1 MAETDA
7 PMFQSTRSMKREMDE
22 ILSEKQDPVSGNI
35 APVGA
40 TPEEVRDDIPI
51 MASPNE
57 FMIDAATR
65 RYYGTPFFEN
75 LQAAAKQGFERIKKG
90 EESFFRDDELEV
102 EEAAEKVT
110 SGKSPQQMQE
120 GGEIQKLSNGG
131 EVDEVPGSGTQIP
144 PPMGGGYG
152 GYGGAKRF
160 VGYEYKTYVHPT
172 KPELQ
177 IVFFNGRPLSPIPE
191 GYVLKGQQVVEAI
204 EQVTPSDDDGGPDV
218 DPPNTWA
225 NTPIEKWEDEG
236 RGTKLWEDYAKRKGV
251 GVDPIGKFFAGFAAV
266 TITGPGAIYTGPKL
280 VNQMESEAAKK
291 AQEILEAAQG
301 KLNEEGLSAEDR
313 AIYLAAKEK
322 AQAEIDYFKEKKP
335 FSWKELLGIGDKK
348 DPEPQFAEGES
359 NATMAANAP
368 PGMKWDPVLKK
379 YVKDDDDDEPI
390 IPGIKEDGTV
400 IKPVP
405 RPQQTPEGPSFDD
418 SALGK

>member
-65 RYYGTPFFEN
+65 RYYGTAFFEG
-75 LQAAAKQGFERIKKG
+75 LQDAAKQGFERIKKG

-110 SGKSPQQMQE
+110 SGESPQQMQE

-131 EVDEVPGSGTQIP
+131 EVDEVPGSGTKIP

-191 GYVLKGQQVVEAI
+191 GYVLKGQEVVEAI
-204 EQVTPSDDDGGPDV
+204 EQVTPSDNDS
-218 DPPNTWA
+218 DPPEPPKTWA
-225 NTPIEKWEDEG
+225 NTPIEEWEKEG
-236 RGTKLWEDYAKRKGV
+236 RGTKLWQDYANRKGV
-251 GVDPIGKFFAGFAAV
+251 GVNAIDKFFAGAAAV
-266 TITGPGAIYTGPKL
+266 AITGPGVLYSGPTLINK
-280 VNQMESEAAKK
+280 MESEAAKK
-291 AQEILEAAQG
+291 AQSILKAAQG
-301 KLNEEGLSAEDR
+301 KLKDTSLSAEERD
-313 AIYLAAKEK
+313 IYQKALDKAK
-322 AQAEIDYFKEKKP
+322 AEIDYFKNKKP
-335 FSWKELLGIGDKK
+335 FSIQNFFGIGKEKEETIIKPQVITVPDDGSAPAGTDPGFVNEEGQIIKPPEKPPTPPDFVDKY
-348 DPEPQFAEGES
+348 
-359 NATMAANAP
+359 AA
-368 PGMKWDPVLKK
+368 
-379 YVKDDDDDEPI
+379 DDDDPFEEI
-390 IPGIKEDGTV
+390 
-400 IKPVP
+400 
-405 RPQQTPEGPSFDD
+405 S
-418 SALGK
+418 

>member
-65 RYYGTPFFEN
+65 RYYGTTFFEN

-110 SGKSPQQMQE
+110 SGESPQQMQD
-120 GGEIQKLSNGG
+120 GGEVQKLSNGG
-131 EVDEVPGSGTQIP
+131 EVDEVPGSGIQIP

-177 IVFFNGRPLSPIPE
+177 IIFFNGRPLSPIPE

-204 EQVTPSDDDGGPDV
+204 EQVTPSDDNDPPD

-225 NTPIEKWEDEG
+225 NTPIEEWELEG
-236 RGTKLWEDYAKRKGV
+236 RGTKLWEDYANRKGV
-251 GVDPIGKFFAGFAAV
+251 GVDPIGKILAGAAAI
-266 TITGPGAIYTGPKL
+266 TFTGPGAIYTGPKF

-291 AQEILEAAQG
+291 AQAIL
-301 KLNEEGLSAEDR
+301 D
-313 AIYLAAKEK
+313 AAKNKLKTEQDPAKIKIYEDALRK
-322 AQAEIDYFKEKKP
+322 AQAEVDYFKNKKP
-335 FSWKELLGIGDKK
+335 FSIQNLFGIGEDEEDDPVIIEDYTISDPDK
-348 DPEPQFAEGES
+348 DPSFDPAFEGYEGTGGS
-359 NATMAANAP
+359 VAP
-368 PGMKWDPVLKK
+368 P
-379 YVKDDDDDEPI
+379 
-390 IPGIKEDGTV
+390 
-400 IKPVP
+400 P
-405 RPQQTPEGPSFDD
+405 RPDLPQQTSTNIVTGSDLDKYAEDD
-418 SALGK
+418 EDPFEEIS

>member
-65 RYYGTPFFEN
+65 RYYGTAFFEG
-75 LQAAAKQGFERIKKG
+75 LQDAAKQGFERIKKG

-110 SGKSPQQMQE
+110 SGESPQQMQE

-177 IVFFNGRPLSPIPE
+177 IIFFNGRPLSPIPE
-191 GYVLKGQQVVEAI
+191 GYVLKGQEVVEAI
-204 EQVTPSDDDGGPDV
+204 EQVTPSDDDS
-218 DPPNTWA
+218 DPPEPPKTWA
-225 NTPIEKWEDEG
+225 NTDVSKWDEE
-236 RGTKLWEDYAKRKGV
+236 GTRLWEAYGKRKGV
-251 GVDPIGKFFAGFAAV
+251 GIDPIGKFFAGFAAV

-291 AQEILEAAQG
+291 AQSILEAAQG
-301 KLNEEGLSAEDR
+301 KLETEKDPAKIKIYED
-313 AIYLAAKEK
+313 AVAKAK
-322 AQAEIDYFKEKKP
+322 AEIDYFKNKKP
-335 FSWKELLGIGDKK
+335 FSWKNLFGGGEEEEEDPTVTPLPVVYEEGSDPGGSGD
-348 DPEPQFAEGES
+348 
-359 NATMAANAP
+359 
-368 PGMKWDPVLKK
+368 
-379 YVKDDDDDEPI
+379 YEPI
-390 IPGIKEDGTV
+390 YGDYTGTGGRV
-400 IKPVP
+400 RPP
-405 RPQQTPEGPSFDD
+405 LRPDPPQQTSEEEEEDTPGVNEPTP
-418 SALGK
+418 

>member
-110 SGKSPQQMQE
+110 SGESPQQMQE
-120 GGEIQKLSNGG
+120 GGEIKGLSNGG
-131 EVDEVPGSGTQIP
+131 PPNEVPGSGTEIP

-172 KPELQ
+172 QPELQ
-177 IVFFNGRPLSPIPE
+177 IIFFNGRPLSPIPE
-191 GYVLKGQQVVEAI
+191 GYVLKGQEVVEAI
-204 EQVTPSDDDGGPDV
+204 EQVTPSDGDS
-218 DPPNTWA
+218 DPPDPPKTWA
-225 NTPIEKWEDEG
+225 NTPIEDWEKEG

-251 GVDPIGKFFAGFAAV
+251 GVDPIAKFFAGFAAV

-291 AQEILEAAQG
+291 AKAILDAANK
-301 KLNEEGLSAEDR
+301 KLNEEGLSPENK

-322 AQAEIDYFKEKKP
+322 AQAEIDYFKNKKP
-335 FSWKELLGIGDKK
+335 FSIQNILGIGQ
-348 DPEPQFAEGES
+348 EEEEETIITPQVITVPDDGS
-359 NATMAANAP
+359 AP
-368 PGMKWDPVLKK
+368 PGTDPGFV
-379 YVKDDDDDEPI
+379 DEEGQI
-390 IPGIKEDGTV
+390 
-400 IKPVP
+400 IKPVLRP
-405 RPQQTPEGPSFDD
+405 DPPQQTSEEEEESSTSSSNPFNNPNL
-418 SALGK
+418 A

>member
-75 LQAAAKQGFERIKKG
+75 LQAAAKQGFQRIKKG

-110 SGKSPQQMQE
+110 SGESPQQMQE

-160 VGYEYKTYVHPT
+160 VGYEYKIYVHPT

-204 EQVTPSDDDGGPDV
+204 EQVTPSDDDSDPP

-225 NTPIEKWEDEG
+225 NTPIEDWEKEG

-251 GVDPIGKFFAGFAAV
+251 GVDPIGKILAGAAA
-266 TITGPGAIYTGPKL
+266 IAFTGPGALYTGPKF
-280 VNQMESEAAKK
+280 VNKMESEAAKL
-291 AQEILEAAQG
+291 AQSILEAAQG
-301 KLNEEGLSAEDR
+301 KLKTEKDPAKIKIYED
-313 AIYLAAKEK
+313 ALKK
-322 AQAEIDYFKEKKP
+322 AQAEVDYFKNKKP
-335 FSWKELLGIGDKK
+335 FSIKNFLGIEEEK
-348 DPEPQFAEGES
+348 EETIITPQVITVPDDGS
-359 NATMAANAP
+359 AP
-368 PGMKWDPVLKK
+368 PGTDPGFV
-379 YVKDDDDDEPI
+379 DEEGQI
-390 IPGIKEDGTV
+390 
-400 IKPVP
+400 IKPVIRP
-405 RPQQTPEGPSFDD
+405 DPPQQTSEKKEEEGPNY
-418 SALGK
+418 GPPGT

>member
-75 LQAAAKQGFERIKKG
+75 LQAAAKQGFQRIKKG

-110 SGKSPQQMQE
+110 SGESPQQMQE
-120 GGEIQKLSNGG
+120 GGEIKGLSEGG
-131 EVDEVPGSGTQIP
+131 PPNEVPGSGTEIP

-177 IVFFNGRPLSPIPE
+177 IIFFNGRPLSPIPE
-191 GYVLKGQQVVEAI
+191 GYVLKGQEVVEAI
-204 EQVTPSDDDGGPDV
+204 EQVTPSDDDS
-218 DPPNTWA
+218 DPPEPPKTWA
-225 NTPIEKWEDEG
+225 NTDVSKWDAEG
-236 RGTKLWEDYAKRKGV
+236 TRLWEAYGKRKGV
-251 GVDPIGKFFAGFAAV
+251 GIDPIGKFFAGFAAV

-291 AQEILEAAQG
+291 AKAILDAANK
-301 KLNEEGLSAEDR
+301 KLNEEGLSAEDK

-322 AQAEIDYFKEKKP
+322 AEAEIDYFKNKKP
-335 FSWKELLGIGDKK
+335 FSWKDLVGLGEEEEE
-348 DPEPQFAEGES
+348 DPTVTPLPVVYEEGS
-359 NATMAANAP
+359 D
-368 PGMKWDPVLKK
+368 PGGSGN
-379 YVKDDDDDEPI
+379 YEPI
-390 IPGIKEDGTV
+390 YGDYTGTGGS
-400 IKPVP
+400 KPP
-405 RPQQTPEGPSFDD
+405 PLRPDPPQQTSEEEEDTPGVNEPTP
-418 SALGK
+418 